1 MNITPF
7 YELRTRLYASA
18 ASGCG
23 AVNEDFRLKRAIESF
38 EPLAQANKAFMKL
51 YSDCG
56 KLFTSD
62 SPADVL
68 ADCIALADALAVTQG
83 SFSDIAETE
92 PSKINSDMIIIHS

>member
-18 ASGCG
+18 ASGCF
-23 AVNEDFRLKRAIESF
+23 AVNEDFRLKRAIEAF

-68 ADCIALADALAVTQG
+68 SDCIALADALAEE
-83 SFSDIAETE
+83 DDLYRELN
-92 PSKINSDMIIIHS
+92 NS